1 MGTGVR
7 FMIAC
12 MRINQSLMYRC
23 LNALARLALACL
35 YVQDL
40 HARFN
45 TSRLLHT
52 LKRA

>member
-12 MRINQSLMYRC
+12 VSINKSLMYRC
-23 LNALARLALACL
+23 LHTLGCLALACL
-35 YVQDL
+35 YVQDP

-45 TSRLLHT
+45 TSRQLHT